1 MHLREGRQTVSAKV
15 LLRQSER
22 PVRFHQHTGTQHG
35 RGRQQQ
41 QQQQVETAAPVGV
54 LSQARA
60 SAPKFETRA
69 ARLGSVPIP
78 ATANS
83 KAVLLRCR
91 LFRRSRVSLAF
102 LRAKML
108 QDET

>member
-1 MHLREGRQTVSAKV
+1 MHCIFSSVNV

-35 RGRQQQ
+35 RGR
-41 QQQQVETAAPVGV
+41 QQQVETAAPVGV